1 MAEHHFHLNTV
12 WIKLQAFYVLEKV
25 VSLKKLIKCVSNSS
39 VYIFLFLLNKNMIKT
54 NNIVIKNSSFKR
66 LKIQKTWVMWQES
79 GLNKICA
86 SLSNPWCPHVKLNIN
101 HQVLFLFCG
110 HSDHQIQALNL
121 SEHTTWRS
129 LRTKSRTNKRKKG
142 GEVLLSPSG

>member
-66 LKIQKTWVMWQES
+66 QKNTK
-79 GLNKICA
+79 N
-86 SLSNPWCPHVKLNIN
+86 LSNVTRIW
-101 HQVLFLFCG
+101 
-110 HSDHQIQALNL
+110 S
-121 SEHTTWRS
+121 
-129 LRTKSRTNKRKKG
+129 
-142 GEVLLSPSG
+142 